1 MLCVWFRSEFLL
13 PAADDASE
21 WKKEIKAEFDQF
33 KKLILRKNLPENE
46 KVLMTTWVFK
56 HKANA
61 TRRGRLNARGYKQLE
76 GEQFLADSISSPV
89 TNPATIRVL
98 IRC

>member
-33 KKLILRKNLPENE
+33 EKYIVFKPIFRKNLPENE
-46 KVLMTTWVFK
+46 KILTTTW
-56 HKANA
+56 ALS
-61 TRRGRLNARGYKQLE
+61 TKQMVL
-76 GEQFLADSISSPV
+76 GEVI
-89 TNPATIRVL
+89 
-98 IRC
+98 